1 MRTIILGKTELEVSR
16 VGMGG
21 IPIQRP
27 PESEAIRVIH
37 RALDLGINIID
48 TAIGY
53 GDSEERIGKAIHDRR
68 DRVVLA
74 TKGGWQDK
82 TTVSQHIVWSLRRL
96 DTDHVDLWQFHGVN
110 TWEAYERILGPG
122 GAMEGARQA
131 LEAGKIHHI
140 GLSSHSLDVAL
151 KAVVS
156 GHFETIQ
163 FPLNFV
169 SDEAASELVPLAR
182 EHNVGFI
189 AMKPFAGGN
198 LRDAN
203 LAIRYL
209 LQFENVVPDPGV
221 EKVEQIEEIVAIV
234 NSVSWALSPQ
244 ERQKMAGIRTE
255 LGTRF
260 CRQCG
265 YCMPCPQQVNI
276 PSVMITQIMWKLWPG
291 ERFRDPNW
299 WFSKAVESGR
309 NCVECGE
316 CEERCP
322 YQLPIRALI
331 AENIAFFESVRS

>member
-1 MRTIILGKTELEVSR
+1 MKSVILGKTELKVSR
-16 VGMGG
+16 VGIGG

-27 PESEAIRVIH
+27 PENEAIRVIR
-37 RALDLGINIID
+37 RALDLGISFID

-68 DRVVLA
+68 GQVTVA
-74 TKGGWQDK
+74 TKGGWRDK
-82 TTVSQHIVWSLRRL
+82 ATALQHIELSLKRL
-96 DTDHVDLWQFHGVN
+96 NTDHIDLWQFHGVN
-110 TWEAYERILGPG
+110 TLEAYEWILGPG
-122 GAMEGARQA
+122 GAMEGAQEA
-131 LEAGKIHHI
+131 LEAGKIQHI

-276 PSVMITQIMWKLWPG
+276 SSVMITQIMWKLWPR
-291 ERFRDPNW
+291 ELFRDPNW
-299 WFSKAVESGR
+299 WFSKAVETGR
-309 NCVECGE
+309 NCGECGE
-316 CEERCP
+316 CEEKCP
-322 YQLPIRALI
+322 YRLPIREMI
-331 AENIAFFESVRS
+331 VENIAFFENVRS